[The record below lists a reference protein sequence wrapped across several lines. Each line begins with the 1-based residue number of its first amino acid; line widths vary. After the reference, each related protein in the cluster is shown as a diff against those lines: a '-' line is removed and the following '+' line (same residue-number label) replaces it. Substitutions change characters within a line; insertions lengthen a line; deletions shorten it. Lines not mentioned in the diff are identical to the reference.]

1 MPCLAV
7 GFLPL
12 ARAMRKRTP
21 HEDELVSERPVQGGV
36 RRSLRIVLEGATVPA
51 IMLLPDDGEEVP
63 AVLLLHGYGSRKEQ
77 MADGVGRELLDVGIA
92 SLAIDLPVHGERER
106 AIDRDALRDPL
117 EMLALWRAAL
127 VECTG
132 AIDWLAAHPAV
143 DPDRIALSGYSMG
156 SFLAV
161 LTAPRAPRVRAIVL
175 AAGGDLPEGAPF
187 TKVVRTLA
195 DPHASIQA
203 LGGRP
208 LLMVSG
214 KRDRTVTPDQ
224 ARQLFDAA
232 HEPKEI
238 RWYDSGHWLPDAAS
252 RDAAEW
258 LAEKLSARRPRE
270 EAGRSRSG

>member
-1 MPCLAV
+1 MPRVAV

-12 ARAMRKRTP
+12 SRAMRKRTS
-21 HEDELVSERPVQGGV
+21 HEDELVSERAVHGGR

-51 IMLLPDDGEEVP
+51 IMLLPDSTGEVP
-63 AVLLLHGYGSRKEQ
+63 AALLLHGYGSRKEQ
-77 MADGVGRELLDVGIA
+77 MADGIGRALLEVGIA

-106 AIDRDALRDPL
+106 AIDRDALRNPL

-132 AIDWLAAHPAV
+132 AIDWLAAHPAI
-143 DPDRIALSGYSMG
+143 DPDRIALTGYSMG

-175 AAGGDLPEGAPF
+175 AAGGDLPQGAPF

-195 DPHASIQA
+195 DPRASVQA
-203 LGGRP
+203 FGGRP

-224 ARQLFDAA
+224 ARRLFDAA
-232 HEPKEI
+232 LEPKEI
-238 RWYDSGHWLPDAAS
+238 RWYDSGHWLPDEAS
-252 RDAAEW
+252 RDAAAW
-258 LAEKLSARRPRE
+258 LADTLSAQRRE
-270 EAGRSRSG
+270 DAGRSRSA